1 MRNKITVLLLLIA
14 TSVSAQLEKFEGF
27 WMSGD
32 TSFNLLITHNSNNDF
47 LTLNPFSFVDNTLVT
62 ESIKSISDNEINT
75 ISISE
80 NNWDL
85 LVKYTMINDTIMKA
99 SLTGSTTQ
107 TIFYEKIID

>member
-1 MRNKITVLLLLIA
+1 MKTKITIA
-14 TSVSAQLEKFEGF
+14 TLLFGFTVNAQLEKFEGF

-80 NNWDL
+80 NNWNL